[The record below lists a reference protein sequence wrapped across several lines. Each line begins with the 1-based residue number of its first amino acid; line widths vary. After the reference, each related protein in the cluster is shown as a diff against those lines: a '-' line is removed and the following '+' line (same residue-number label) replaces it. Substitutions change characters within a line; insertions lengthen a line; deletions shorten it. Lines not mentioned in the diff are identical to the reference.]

1 MTTKPPIDL
10 LALLDL
16 EAIEVNLFRGVSPPS
31 RWPRVFGGQVIGQAM
46 VAACRTVEG
55 RLPHSLHAY
64 FILPGDPS
72 VPIVYQVTRLR
83 DGRSFTT
90 REVTAIQHG
99 NAIFSMIVSFTKD
112 EPGAFDHQ
120 DAMPNV
126 PLPEEF
132 SPEKM
137 RANPLIAA
145 APPYVRRFFEG
156 NSRRPVEM
164 RPVEFERYLGKGVPD
179 GRINMWMR
187 TTVELPDDPATHL
200 CALAYAS
207 DMALLDTVV
216 ARHGQTFF
224 QDNIMAASLDHAM
237 WFHRPFR
244 ADEWLLYSQES
255 PNANSSRGLAR
266 GLVFRPDGTL
276 VATVAQ
282 EGLVRL
288 RSRPKSEPEGS
299 QPLGMP

>member
-1 MTTKPPIDL
+1 MTKAPIDL

-16 EAIEVNLFRGVSPPS
+16 EVIEVNLFRGVSPPS

-72 VPIVYQVTRLR
+72 VPIIYQVTRLR

-99 NAIFSMIVSFTKD
+99 NAIFSMIVSFTK
-112 EPGAFDHQ
+112 EESGAFDHQ
-120 DAMPNV
+120 DAMPKV
-126 PLPEEF
+126 PPPEEL

-137 RANPLIAA
+137 LANPLIAK

-164 RPVEFERYLGKGVPD
+164 RPVEFERYLGKKVSD
-179 GRINMWMR
+179 GCINMWMR
-187 TTVELPDDPATHL
+187 TNVEMPDDPAIHL

-255 PNANSSRGLAR
+255 PSANSSRGLAR
-266 GLVFRPDGTL
+266 GMVFRPDGTL

-282 EGLVRL
+282 EGLLRVR
-288 RSRPKSEPEGS
+288 SKPKLEPEGS